1 MKTVKMLGIWMDH
14 ASANVIEFIKSP
26 VGAGSIE
33 LGFINEEKENSL
45 SKSEHIMHNKEQQH
59 QTAYYKSI
67 GDVIQNYEHVILFG
81 PTDAKVE
88 LLNILKKDHHFDKI
102 KITTQ
107 STDKMTE
114 NQQQAFV
121 ADYFSRN

>member
-26 VGAGSIE
+26 VGKGSIAS
-33 LGFINEEKENSL
+33 GFTHEEKENSL
-45 SKSEHIMHNKEQQH
+45 SNSEHIMHNKDQQEH
-59 QTAYYKSI
+59 SAYYKSI
-67 GDVIQNYEHVILFG
+67 GDVIQNYEDIILFG

-107 STDKMTE
+107 STDKMSE

-121 ADYFSRN
+121 ADYFSKH

>member
-14 ASANVIEFIKSP
+14 ASANVIELIKSP
-26 VGAGSIE
+26 VGMSSIAS
-33 LGFINEEKENSL
+33 GFTHEEKENSL
-45 SKSEHIMHNKEQQH
+45 SKSEHIMHNKEQQ
-59 QTAYYKSI
+59 QQSAYYKSI